1 MRILRS
7 VFRRKLRAFLT
18 IFGITIGVLALV
30 VMGSIAEK
38 LQLLVDGGTDYYAD
52 KVIVSAAS
60 NLMGLSTTPLS
71 LDLRESVEEIDGV
84 ARASAVVQ
92 MLLDEETGAVNFGT
106 PPMINGT
113 DFEDAGYE
121 NFEVRVAEGR
131 ELEPGD
137 HGKVTVGSDLVARL
151 GAEVGEAIE
160 VRGRE
165 FEVVGIYEKTLT
177 APDTAVSMT
186 LRDAQDLMVE
196 SMPEA
201 IRATVVPANLISSVV
216 VYLDEGRDPDEMAEV
231 IQSELGDDYSAVGPD
246 GFRESVSEP
255 LEIFNQ
261 VIYAIAFVSL
271 LVGGLSVV
279 NTMTMSVSERT
290 REIGVRKAI
299 GATDW
304 AILRQFI
311 AESAV
316 MGVIGGVLGLGLGA
330 LIGVAGN
337 EAGAV
342 SGNAL
347 FLLTPRL
354 AIGSVVFALV
364 LGVLSGL
371 YPAWHA
377 ARLNPVQALRY
388 E

>member
-1 MRILRS
+1 
-7 VFRRKLRAFLT
+7 
-18 IFGITIGVLALV
+18 
-30 VMGSIAEK
+30 
-38 LQLLVDGGTDYYAD
+38 
-52 KVIVSAAS
+52 
-60 NLMGLSTTPLS
+60 
-71 LDLRESVEEIDGV
+71 
-84 ARASAVVQ
+84 

>member
-151 GAEVGEAIE
+151 GAEVSEAIE

>member
-18 IFGITIGVLALV
+18 ILGITIGVLALV